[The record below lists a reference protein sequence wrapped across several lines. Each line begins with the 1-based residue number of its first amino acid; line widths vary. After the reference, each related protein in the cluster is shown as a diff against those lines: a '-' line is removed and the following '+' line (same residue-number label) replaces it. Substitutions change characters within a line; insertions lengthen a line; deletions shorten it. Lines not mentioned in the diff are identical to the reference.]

1 MNFNKLLVYRWS
13 DLPRLA
19 GVALLY
25 AVSIKLALAYL
36 TSDGNI
42 SIVWIPSGIGLAVLL
57 IGGRKYWPAIFVGA
71 FAAYVFWLGRPW
83 LPSAFIAM
91 CNVIEHLVGYW
102 LLTQLRIKNT
112 AFDVTFSHSY
122 DYAWLAATATLISS
136 MSALIGVTTLWL
148 SGFIMPM
155 MVPTSL
161 LHWWMGNTLGIFT
174 VTPLILVWRTA
185 PSNWLRRQRLLETIA
200 CFGLSFLFGQVIFL
214 GWFSQSLGT
223 FSHGY
228 WMFLFVTWAAIR
240 FGRHGSLLMIG
251 IAVLQA
257 LLGAMQG
264 VGYFAGD
271 GSHGLEMLWLYM
283 MMLTGIGIILTLVMH
298 ERKQAANKIK
308 RLTKLYAAL
317 SQCNHAIVH
326 CTSKDALFSKICR
339 DAVMFGGMKMAWI
352 GMVDEASLQVNSV
365 ASYGDDNGYLKDIQI
380 SVDAMLPLAY
390 GPTGTSIRENT
401 PFWCQDFIHDPRTAP
416 WHERGAVAGWAASAS
431 LPLHRNGVAVG
442 AFTLYTSEVDAF
454 DEEIRKLLVEM
465 TSDISFALDNFA
477 REDSRKAAE
486 EALIASEFR
495 WKFAIEGAGDGVW
508 DWDIQANN
516 LTFSKQWKAIL
527 GYAESDI
534 LPTGEEWENRFHP
547 DDKLYV
553 AAAMQAYLDST
564 TSAYKVECR
573 MRCKDGSYKWI
584 LGRGMV
590 VSRDTDGKPVRMIGT
605 STDITQRKLA
615 ENELYIAATAFESQ
629 EGMMVT
635 DANKTIL
642 RVNHAFTVIS
652 GYSAEEAVGHTPR
665 LISSGQHHE
674 GFYASMWAGIH
685 KTGGWEG
692 EVWNRRKNGE
702 VYPQHLIITAVKD
715 RIGVVTNYVASL
727 TDVTESKA
735 AAEEIQH
742 LAFYDSL
749 THLPNRRLLMDRL
762 NHALVTS
769 TRLGWG
775 GALLYLDLDHFKTI
789 NDTCGHAI
797 GDLLLQQ
804 VAERLAACVRAGDT
818 VARLGGDEFVV
829 MLEDLSKQT
838 IEAAEQAEI
847 IANKILTTLS
857 QPYQLGATMHQSTAS
872 IGVVLFGDYEHSLD
886 ELLKH
891 ADIAMYQAKKIGR
904 NAFCFFDPFMQ
915 ETINKRVSL
924 ELDLRKA
931 LENQQFQLYYQI
943 QVDHLG
949 QPLGAEAL
957 IRWLH
962 PEQGIVTPF
971 NFIPS
976 AEETGLILPIGQW
989 VLDTACAQLKLWEQD
1004 ARTSE
1009 LSLSV
1014 NVSAKQFHQ
1023 ADFVAQVQATVQRHA
1038 INPTLLKLELTE
1050 SMLVD
1055 NIENIITTM
1064 DTLQKTGIRFE
1075 LDDFG
1080 TGYSSLQYLK
1090 RLPLYQLKIDQSFVR
1105 DIASDSSDKAI
1116 VSTIIAMAH
1125 ALNLGTIAEGVET
1138 EGQRQFLLGKGCT
1151 HFQGYLFGRPVPI
1164 EQFGAALQQ

>member
-1 MNFNKLLVYRWS
+1 MNFNKLLDYRWS

-25 AVSIKLALAYL
+25 AISVKLALAYL

-71 FAAYVFWLGRPW
+71 FAAYVLWVGRPW
-83 LPSAFIAM
+83 LPSIFIAM
-91 CNVIEHLVGYW
+91 SNVVEPLAGYW

-112 AFDVTFSHSY
+112 AFDVTFTHSH
-122 DYAWLAATATLISS
+122 DYAWLVATATLVSL
-136 MSALIGVTTLWL
+136 MAALIGVTALWL
-148 SGFIMPM
+148 AGMIMPVM
-155 MVPTSL
+155 IPMGL

-185 PSNWLRRQRLLETIA
+185 PSNWLSRQRLVETIA
-200 CFGLSFLFGQVIFL
+200 CFGLTFLFGQVIFL
-214 GWFSQSLGT
+214 DWLSKPLGT
-223 FSHGY
+223 FVHGY
-228 WMFLFVTWAAIR
+228 WMFIFVTWAAIR
-240 FGRHGSLLMIG
+240 FGRHGSMLVIG
-251 IAVLQA
+251 MAVLQA
-257 LLGAMQG
+257 LLGATQG

-271 GSHGLEMLWLYM
+271 GSHGLEMLWLYAM
-283 MMLTGIGIILTLVMH
+283 LLTGIGVTLTLVMH
-298 ERKQAANKIK
+298 ERKQTESRIK

-326 CTSKDALFSKICR
+326 CTSKDALFSQICR
-339 DAVMFGGMKMAWI
+339 DAVTFGNMKMAWI
-352 GMVDEASLQVNSV
+352 GMVDEASLRVNSV
-365 ASYGDDNGYLKDIQI
+365 ASYGDDKGYLSDIQI
-380 SVDAMLPLAY
+380 SVDASHPLGH
-390 GPTGTSIRENT
+390 GPTGTSIREDE

-416 WHERGAVAGWAASAS
+416 WHERGASVGWAASAS

-442 AFTLYTSEVDAF
+442 AFTLYASEVDAF
-454 DEEIRKLLVEM
+454 DEDIRKLLIEM
-465 TSDISFALDNFA
+465 TSDISFSLDNFA

-486 EALIASEFR
+486 EALVASEFR

-508 DWDIQANN
+508 DWDIQADKI
-516 LTFSKQWKAIL
+516 TFSKQWKAIL

-547 DDKLYV
+547 DDKRYV
-553 AAAMQAYLDST
+553 AAAMQAYLDGA

-590 VSRDTDGKPVRMIGT
+590 VRRDADGKPMRMIGT
-605 STDITQRKLA
+605 SSDITQRKLA

-635 DANKTIL
+635 DANKIIL

-652 GYSAEEAVGHTPR
+652 GYSAEEAVGQTPR
-665 LISSGQHHE
+665 LVSSGQHHK
-674 GFYASMWAGIH
+674 GFYASMWESIN

-692 EVWNRRKNGE
+692 EVWNRRKSGE
-702 VYPQHLIITAVKD
+702 IYPQHLIITAVKD
-715 RIGVVTNYVASL
+715 RGGVVTNYVASL
-727 TDVTESKA
+727 TDATESKA

-762 NHALVTS
+762 NHALATS

-804 VAERLAACVRAGDT
+804 VAERLTACVRAGDT

-829 MLEDLSKQT
+829 MLEDLSKLT

-857 QPYQLGATMHQSTAS
+857 QPYQLDVTMYQSTAS
-872 IGVVLFGDYEHSLD
+872 IGVVLFGDHEHSQD

-891 ADIAMYQAKKIGR
+891 ADIAMYQAKKVGR
-904 NAFCFFDPFMQ
+904 NAFCFFDPYMQ
-915 ETINKRVSL
+915 EVINTRVSL
-924 ELDLRKA
+924 EVDLRKA

-943 QVDHLG
+943 QVDHFG
-949 QPLGAEAL
+949 RPLGAEAL

-962 PEQGIVTPF
+962 PEQGLVSPF

-989 VLDTACAQLKLWEQD
+989 VLDTACTQLKLWEQN
-1004 ARTSE
+1004 ARTRE

-1105 DIASDSSDKAI
+1105 DIATDSSDKAI

-1125 ALNLGTIAEGVET
+1125 ALNLKAIAEGVET
-1138 EGQRQFLLGKGCT
+1138 EDQRQFLLGKGCT

-1164 EQFGAALQQ
+1164 EQFEAALQQ